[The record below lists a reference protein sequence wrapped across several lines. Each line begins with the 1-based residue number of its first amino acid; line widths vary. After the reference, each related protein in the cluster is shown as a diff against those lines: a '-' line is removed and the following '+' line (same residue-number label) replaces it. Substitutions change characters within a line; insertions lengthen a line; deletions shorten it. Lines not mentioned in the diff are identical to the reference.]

1 MSRVPKISS
10 ITRLSAA
17 FSTLVRW
24 TMIEFDARYSV
35 EFAEETVYSYFKWKF
50 HRLPVLED
58 NDFPCDRFDN
68 ERYERIY
75 RWTKYVENAERED
88 TTRYTDRS
96 DWQRNHGSEKRI
108 EEKSVQGRSSLS

>member
-35 EFAEETVYSYFKWKF
+35 EFAEETT
-50 HRLPVLED
+50 RLLV
-58 NDFPCDRFDN
+58 F
-68 ERYERIY
+68 
-75 RWTKYVENAERED
+75 
-88 TTRYTDRS
+88 
-96 DWQRNHGSEKRI
+96 
-108 EEKSVQGRSSLS
+108 